1 MFQLPQ
7 QKKQSNLQIESTL
20 FWINSLFLAILK
32 TLFFL
37 EFHISILITIL
48 LDIFMG
54 THCFFRTPLSFIFT
68 LMEFLRFL
76 YDFLLLFYFVV
87 FFFGFTRYA
96 HELANFHIVY
106 VYSFLAFPMRF
117 ALNFGHCKHN
127 ITTVKHKPHFFFRWP
142 SSSITIFIPFLFL
155 LLLYDDMD
163 CARFTS
169 SIDYL
174 FSAKPSNDSKTYI
187 ITLRLAVTQLCDC
200 GRLWLWQAMR
210 DAYKRAL
217 SFWFD
222 NIALDSSNLKNLNRT
237 IKQQTTNIQHT
248 SHI

>member
-7 QKKQSNLQIESTL
+7 QKKHSNLQIESTL

-87 FFFGFTRYA
+87 FFFWIHSLRARTGK
-96 HELANFHIVY
+96 
-106 VYSFLAFPMRF
+106 FPHCLCLLIF
-117 ALNFGHCKHN
+117 GISDALCIEFWTLQTQHHN
-127 ITTVKHKPHFFFRWP
+127 RKAQASFFF
-142 SSSITIFIPFLFL
+142 SLAVVVDYHFYTLSIFIIIIWRYGL
-155 LLLYDDMD
+155 
-163 CARFTS
+163 CAFHFIHWLS
-169 SIDYL
+169 L
-174 FSAKPSNDSKTYI
+174 FSKAVKWQQNLHYYI
-187 ITLRLAVTQLCDC
+187 EIGCNTA
-200 GRLWLWQAMR
+200 LWLWSTVTLTGDAWRIQA
-210 DAYKRAL
+210 RAL
-217 SFWFD
+217 
-222 NIALDSSNLKNLNRT
+222 ILIRQYRT
-237 IKQQTTNIQHT
+237 W
-248 SHI
+248 